1 MIIRKCTPTKYSPLN
16 FSIFQGAYYTHLPRA
31 PNFSIINYAFA
42 TRGRVHWLLFL
53 PYFSN
58 TTLEFT
64 LIDCIWHKLITN
76 AVRLCNHVTIVYHDK
91 LEADRPIHSIAAFEA
106 LFLARLTTWIA
117 LVFCVVNLLYYLWRK
132 RKRPVT
138 LAHNDNLCCMSHRLL
153 TAFQKNPRHGDPF
166 RLSRNSHVRPWANC
180 VDQ

>member
-1 MIIRKCTPTKYSPLN
+1 MTVY
-16 FSIFQGAYYTHLPRA
+16 G
-31 PNFSIINYAFA
+31 
-42 TRGRVHWLLFL
+42 
-53 PYFSN
+53 
-58 TTLEFT
+58 TTSV
-64 LIDCIWHKLITN
+64 
-76 AVRLCNHVTIVYHDK
+76 VRLCNRVTIVSPDK
-91 LEADRPIHSIAAFEA
+91 LEADRPMHSIAAFEA

-117 LVFCVVNLLYYLWRK
+117 LVFCVVNLLYCLCRK

-138 LAHNDNLCCMSHRLL
+138 LAHNDYLFYMSHRLL